1 MTAEVTIV
9 PQMHPVLIRF
19 HQQSDYENN
28 KSRIKRIIKT
38 KHKLN
43 KFVFATGEWYNENDT
58 EKTIVVKRFT
68 DDKGYTNALQFKGSQ
83 PLLEDVKALLDSLKI
98 KYEAKEVSEQEIS
111 KQELQQQLP
120 KPEAPA
126 PPIASKPPTAEIT
139 PEEMLKMH
147 KEREDRAYKGYAAG
161 RIWGY
166 NAEVDIKV
174 KSGLL
179 DKQKAN
185 KMKDE
190 FSGKM
195 DNFILK
201 WSEAG
206 DKWLKEKLA
215 ELHLKEAE
223 PEDNFEDLID
233 KPIEVEPIKEKKKA
247 RKKVKK

>member
-9 PQMHPVLIRF
+9 PRMHPVLIRF
-19 HQQSDYENN
+19 NQQSDYENN

-43 KFVFATGEWYNENDT
+43 KFVFVTGEWFNETDT
-58 EKTIVVKRFT
+58 DKSIVVKRFT

-83 PLLEDVKALLDSLKI
+83 QLLEDVKALLDSLKI
-98 KYEAKEVSEQEIS
+98 KYEEKEVSEQEIQ
-111 KQELQQQLP
+111 KQELKQEPP
-120 KPEAPA
+120 KPEPPA
-126 PPIASKPPTAEIT
+126 PPITSKALTAELT
-139 PEEMLKMH
+139 PEEILKVH
-147 KEREDRAYKGYAAG
+147 KERETCAYKNYAAR

-179 DKQKAN
+179 DEEQAN

-195 DNFILK
+195 DSFIQK

-206 DKWLKEKLA
+206 DKWVKEKLA
-215 ELHLKEAE
+215 ELHSKETE
-223 PEDNFEDLID
+223 PEDDFEDVID
-233 KPIEVEPIKEKKKA
+233 KPKEVEPIKEKKKT
-247 RKKVKK
+247 RKKAKK